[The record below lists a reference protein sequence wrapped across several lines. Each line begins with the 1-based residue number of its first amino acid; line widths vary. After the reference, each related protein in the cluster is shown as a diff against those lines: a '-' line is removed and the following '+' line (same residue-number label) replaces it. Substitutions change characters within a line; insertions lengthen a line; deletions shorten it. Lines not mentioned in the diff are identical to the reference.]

1 MGRPS
6 LKTRRRDDL
15 IRACIQTI
23 HEDGLESASL
33 ARIAKRA
40 GLTAGIVSHYFAD
53 KAELMEATMRHI
65 GHTLGQEQA
74 RRLRDAKTP
83 GERITAIMTAN
94 LGAEQFRPD
103 TSAVW
108 LSFWA
113 RVNHSPRLARIQRI
127 NAARLTSNL
136 RHPLRALIPDTVPDK
151 DGEVRRIALVLSTLI
166 DGLWLRAALENGGVD
181 PKRTLGLALRTL
193 EAELGHLTQRS
204 PVPP

>member
-1 MGRPS
+1 
-6 LKTRRRDDL
+6 
-15 IRACIQTI
+15 
-23 HEDGLESASL
+23 
-33 ARIAKRA
+33 
-40 GLTAGIVSHYFAD
+40 
-53 KAELMEATMRHI
+53 MEATMRHI